1 MTSLQQMK
9 KSNHKSVKFDD
20 FIAFKKAKNNKI
32 EKILFLIENLFIINT
47 IKTKN
52 IITPNNPNSKNV
64 SSKTL

>member
-1 MTSLQQMK
+1 MAINTKMWLSA
-9 KSNHKSVKFDD
+9 NKFDD

-47 IKTKN
+47 IKTKT